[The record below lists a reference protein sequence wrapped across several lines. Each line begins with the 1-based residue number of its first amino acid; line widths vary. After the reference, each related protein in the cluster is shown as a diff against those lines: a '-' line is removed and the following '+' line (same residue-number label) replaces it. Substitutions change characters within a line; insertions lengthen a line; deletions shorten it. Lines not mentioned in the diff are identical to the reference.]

1 MKNYW
6 KVLLLVAPFA
16 IITGACNSNKATQS
30 EVADTDSLS
39 IGYDSTKLFIDVAQV
54 DTMTLISKT
63 GDTNQLIK
71 EADFTT
77 LSASLLTARYDT
89 AWNESGIMVKM
100 VEPDY
105 TVIVHYKGKSADN
118 NDWLMIWKDNGR
130 TKFKNKWFF
139 IEGENKDKIT
149 NLLDNYTKQ

>member
-1 MKNYW
+1 M
-6 KVLLLVAPFA
+6 
-16 IITGACNSNKATQS
+16 
-30 EVADTDSLS
+30 
-39 IGYDSTKLFIDVAQV
+39 GYDSTKLFMDVVQV

-77 LSASLLTARYDT
+77 LSTSLLTARYDT
-89 AWNESGIMVKM
+89 VWNESGIMVKM

-118 NDWLMIWKDNGR
+118 NDWLMIWKNNGR

-139 IEGENKDKIT
+139 IEGENREKVT